1 MTVALFPIQDTA
13 QKYRLQNARVVA
25 KRAGWD
31 VHDTEQWMLSHGC
44 SQIALNLLSELALEQ
59 RMANKP
65 NPEPA
70 A

>member
-1 MTVALFPIQDTA
+1 MTIALFPIQDTA
-13 QKYRLQNARVVA
+13 QKYRLQSARIVA

-44 SQIALNLLSELALEQ
+44 TQDALNQLSALWLATA
-59 RMANKP
+59 MANKP

>member
-1 MTVALFPIQDTA
+1 MPVAIFPIQNTE
-13 QKYRLQNARVVA
+13 QKYRLQSARVVA
-25 KRAGWD
+25 RRAGWD
-31 VHDTEQWMLSHGC
+31 VHDTEQWMLSHNC